1 MNKIKQIAVIECG
14 DSSKLFQLS
23 PVSQSQGY
31 VVSKIYYQ
39 NEVPANLL
47 NANHPGAEIVSDKQA
62 IIDDSLIDMVIVSS
76 PSPSEMDIVGE
87 MLKANKAT
95 TIL

>member
-1 MNKIKQIAVIECG
+1 MNTIKQIAVIECG

-39 NEVPANLL
+39 NEVPANVV
-47 NANHPGAEIVSDKQA
+47 NSNHPGAMVVNDKQA

-76 PSPSEMDIVGE
+76 PSGEEMGIVGE
-87 MLKANKAT
+87 MLKANKST

>member
-1 MNKIKQIAVIECG
+1 MNTIKQIAVIECG

-39 NEVPANLL
+39 NEVPVNVV
-47 NANHPGAEIVSDKQA
+47 NSNHPGAQVVEDKQA
-62 IIDDSLIDMVIVSS
+62 IIDDSKIEMVIVSS
-76 PSPSEMDIVGE
+76 PSANEMDIVGA
-87 MLKANKAT
+87 MLKANKPT

>member
-47 NANHPGAEIVSDKQA
+47 NSNHPDAEVVTDKQA

-76 PSPSEMDIVGE
+76 PSASEMDIVGE
-87 MLKANKAT
+87 MIKANKAT

>member
-39 NEVPANLL
+39 NQVPANLL
-47 NANHPGAEIVSDKQA
+47 NTNHPGAEIVSDKQA

-76 PSPSEMDIVGE
+76 PSASEMNIVGE